1 MRASSASSAVIT
13 VAASVGPSRLGIS
26 SGFTSTT
33 LANGNR
39 NSRLAS
45 GWSGESTRTAVGR
58 R

>member
-13 VAASVGPSRLGIS
+13 VAASVGPKRDGIS
-26 SGFTSTT
+26 SGRTGTT

-45 GWSGESTRTAVGR
+45 GCSGESHSTTVGSR
-58 R
+58 